1 MPTTRSP
8 EGDISQRAAPP
19 TRVRRSISRTRANR
33 WLALF
38 VGARIAATAVAA
50 ALLLAH
56 RVTDHDGLL
65 ITLGVAYGAVS
76 ALTAARWPGYHRLAA
91 VWTLDATIALALVL
105 GSEQWRSPFY
115 LVALTSLVLP
125 ATTLPFKRALAFGGA
140 FTTAYFAVALATG
153 IDWQTLETTARLES
167 FATHLMMPMLVVLAL
182 AYSGGLLSRLEEERN
197 RSEELALDAERRRIA
212 LELHDSA
219 KQRVHAAHL
228 VLSAVGHAGPKDG
241 RRAAIT
247 HAMGELRAAAAELD
261 ANLSE
266 LRAPFGPRSLE
277 SALRER
283 AAELKS
289 VAGDLRIEVTG
300 EAPELPGF
308 LAAHAFHIVSEA
320 MTNAAQHAGAQ
331 QISVGLSYGDGVVQV
346 VVSDDG
352 SGMADLPVPSGH
364 GIRSMVERAEI
375 LGGTVTISPTNKD
388 TRGTAVRLVVPL
400 DPGEAP

>member
-8 EGDISQRAAPP
+8 EGDISHRAAP
-19 TRVRRSISRTRANR
+19 TRVRRSNSRTRTDR

-56 RVTDHDGLL
+56 QVTDHDGAL
-65 ITLGVAYGAVS
+65 ITLGVAYGGVS
-76 ALTAARWPGYHRLAA
+76 ALTAARWPGFQRLVA
-91 VWTLDATIALALVL
+91 VWTLDAIIALALVL

-115 LVALTSLVLP
+115 LLALTSLVLP
-125 ATTLPFKRALAFGGA
+125 ATTLPFKRALAFGGG
-140 FTTAYFAVALATG
+140 FTATYFAVALATG

-182 AYSGGLLSRLEEERN
+182 AYSGGLLRRLQEERN

-228 VLSAVGHAGPKDG
+228 VLSALGHAAPNDG
-241 RRAAIT
+241 RTAAIA

-277 SALRER
+277 AALRER

-289 VAGDLRIEVTG
+289 LAGDLRVEVTG
-300 EAPELPGF
+300 ELPELPAF

-320 MTNAAQHAGAQ
+320 MTNAAQHAEAH
-331 QISVGLSYGDGVVQV
+331 QISVGLSHGDGVVQV

-352 SGMADLPVPSGH
+352 LGMADLQVPSGH

-375 LGGTVTISPTNKD
+375 LGGTLTISPTNAD

-400 DPGEAP
+400 SQSGETR

>member
-1 MPTTRSP
+1 M
-8 EGDISQRAAPP
+8 
-19 TRVRRSISRTRANR
+19 SRGRANR

-38 VGARIAATAVAA
+38 VGARIAATAVAT

-56 RVTDHDGLL
+56 EVTNHDATL
-65 ITLGVAYGAVS
+65 IALGAAYGGLS
-76 ALTAARWPGYHRLAA
+76 ALAAARWLGFQRVTA
-91 VWTLDATIALALVL
+91 VWVLDAAIALALVL

-115 LVALTSLVLP
+115 LVALTSLVVP
-125 ATTLPFKRALAFGGA
+125 ATTLPFRRALVFGGGFA
-140 FTTAYFAVALATG
+140 ASYFAVALATG
-153 IDWQTLETTARLES
+153 IDWHTLETTARLES
-167 FATHLMMPMLVVLAL
+167 FATHLMVPLLVVLAL
-182 AYSGGLLSRLEEERN
+182 AYSQGLLSRLEEERN

-228 VLSAVGHAGPKDG
+228 VLSAVGHAAPKDG
-241 RRAAIT
+241 RTAAIA

-277 SALRER
+277 AALRER

-289 VAGDLRIEVTG
+289 LAGDLRIEVTG
-300 EAPELPGF
+300 EAPELPSL

-331 QISVGLSYGDGVVQV
+331 QISVELSHGDGVVQA

-352 SGMADLPVPSGH
+352 SGIADLPAPSGH

-375 LGGTVTISPTNKD
+375 LGGTLTISPKNGD
-388 TRGTAVRLVVPL
+388 TQGTAVRLVVPL
-400 DPGEAP
+400 SESGETR